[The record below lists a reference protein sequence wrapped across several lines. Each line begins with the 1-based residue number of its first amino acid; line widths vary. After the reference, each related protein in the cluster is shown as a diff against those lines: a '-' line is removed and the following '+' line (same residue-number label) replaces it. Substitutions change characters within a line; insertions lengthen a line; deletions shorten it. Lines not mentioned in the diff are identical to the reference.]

1 MEHFSPVMKTI
12 LLIEDNDEMREN
24 TAEILELAGYRVLKA
39 EHGKRGVELARTEK
53 IDLVLCDIMMPELD
67 GYGVLHL
74 LGRDPT
80 TADAPFIFLSAKAER
95 SEIRKGMEL
104 GADDYLT
111 KPFEE
116 NELLSAV
123 QGRLRRSELF
133 RRGFEPGFEGLN
145 QFFDHARGLAA
156 LKDLSKDR
164 RTRQLSKKE
173 LLFREGDEMRHVPFV
188 ISGKVRTYKINSEG
202 KEFVTGLH
210 DADDFVG
217 YMGLLESGHASET
230 AECMEDCEVAFIPR
244 EDLFALL
251 FRDRDV
257 SHRFIKMLAHN
268 VKEKEQHL
276 LHMAYAS
283 VRQRVAQAILR
294 LHARFAKSDGSSIG
308 VRISREDL
316 ASIVGTATESLIR
329 CLSDLKDERVID
341 SQGRDLRIVDMAKLQ
356 KVAKS

>member
-1 MEHFSPVMKTI
+1 
-12 LLIEDNDEMREN
+12 MRAN
-24 TAEILELAGYRVLKA
+24 TAEILELAGYRVLQA

-53 IDLVLCDIMMPELD
+53 VDLVLCDIMMPELD

-74 LGRDPT
+74 LGRDPS

-116 NELLSAV
+116 SELLNAV
-123 QGRLRRSELF
+123 EGRLKRSELF
-133 RRGFEPGFEGLN
+133 RKGFDPGVEGLN
-145 QFFDHARGLAA
+145 QFFDHARGLTA
-156 LKDLSKDR
+156 LRDLSKDR
-164 RTRQLSKKE
+164 RTRQVGKKE
-173 LLFREGDEMRHVPFV
+173 VLFREGDEMRNVPFV
-188 ISGKVRTYKINSEG
+188 ISGKVRTFKINSDG
-202 KEFVTGLH
+202 KEFVTNLH
-210 DADDFVG
+210 NADEFVG

-230 AECMEDCEVAFIPR
+230 AECLEDCEVALIPR
-244 EDLFALL
+244 EDLLALL

-276 LHMAYAS
+276 LQLAYAS

-294 LHARFAKSDGSSIG
+294 LHMRFAKDGDGSIG

-316 ASIVGTATESLIR
+316 ATIVGTATESLIR
-329 CLSDLKDERVID
+329 CLTDLKDERVID
-341 SQGRDLRIVDMAKLQ
+341 AHGRDLRIIDMTKLQ
-356 KVAKS
+356 KVARS